1 MKNLKMTFK
10 QIKQN
15 KIVQFITNKYVV
27 ILLFFI
33 VWMLFFDENSYLN
46 HRELNAEIDKLEDA
60 NAYYKT
66 QIEAD
71 NKIIENLN
79 DPDSLEKYAREEYKM
94 KRQDEEIFIIEYDS
108 IKN

>member
-1 MKNLKMTFK
+1 MTFK

-27 ILLFFI
+27 FLLFFI
-33 VWMLFFDENSYLN
+33 TWMLFFDENSYMN
-46 HRELNAEIDKLEDA
+46 HHELNAEIDKLENA
-60 NAYYKT
+60 NTYYKT

-94 KRQDEEIFIIEYDS
+94 KKKDEEIFIIEYDT
-108 IKN
+108 IKK